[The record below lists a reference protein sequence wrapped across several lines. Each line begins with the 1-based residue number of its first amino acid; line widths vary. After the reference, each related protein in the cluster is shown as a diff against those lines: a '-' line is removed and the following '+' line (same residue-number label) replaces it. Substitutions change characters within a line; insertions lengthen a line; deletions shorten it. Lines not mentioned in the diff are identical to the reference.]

1 MEDSKKPESSLALYS
16 SLLERMSAPSAN
28 ELMASLKINPE
39 VSAKIASAYDAL
51 KHSPDDKSVQRAYD
65 SLIKE
70 TVDQYK
76 QMQKDGIKISKIKEG
91 MSNPYSNSKAMI
103 DDVAKNKHL
112 WYYPTEQGFG
122 SSGANQSKHPMLK
135 VTDLLDNE
143 GKPMLANDV
152 FRAVH
157 DYEGHYKGNNKFGA
171 LGEEKAYQQ
180 HKKMFSPEAVKAL
193 TTETR
198 GQNSWVNYGPYGESN
213 RKNPANTIYADQ
225 KAGLL
230 PDWASKDID
239 ELANPVKHNAKKA
252 GRAALKY
259 GLPAAAL
266 ASVSDSSS
274 VSDAISNLIV
284 PGGVESI
291 GSSEDDDR
299 LIAERLANKEYAK
312 SSARKDRLEALK
324 KLSNKN

>member
-1 MEDSKKPESSLALYS
+1 
-16 SLLERMSAPSAN
+16 
-28 ELMASLKINPE
+28 
-39 VSAKIASAYDAL
+39 
-51 KHSPDDKSVQRAYD
+51 
-65 SLIKE
+65 
-70 TVDQYK
+70 
-76 QMQKDGIKISKIKEG
+76 MQKDGIKISKIKEG